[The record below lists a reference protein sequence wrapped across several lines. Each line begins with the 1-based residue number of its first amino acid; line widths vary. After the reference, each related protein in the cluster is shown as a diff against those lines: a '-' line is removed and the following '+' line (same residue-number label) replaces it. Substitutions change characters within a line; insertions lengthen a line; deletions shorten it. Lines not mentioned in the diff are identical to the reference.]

1 MIYIISLTFFRL
13 NHVNFLSFTCN
24 LLSRSL
30 FYNDND
36 NDNCKCKCK

>member
-1 MIYIISLTFFRL
+1 MIYIISLTILSL

-30 FYNDND
+30 FYDD